1 LPVFKGPAVPHGYPE
16 GVTRTRRLSVVLI
29 LNLVLVAGLVVVGIS
44 ANSLGVL
51 AEGADYLA
59 DAAAIGVSLL
69 AVRVSKLPPTPTR
82 PRGYPMATTWAAGVN
97 AGWLLVL
104 SVAILA
110 GAAGRL
116 ITGTSDVHGL
126 PVLIVSGIAAVVM
139 FVGALILDGDDGDDD
154 GGDKA
159 GADLNMRAVLL
170 DTAGDAAA
178 AAGVALAG
186 AVIYVTQGL
195 YWLDPVVAAIIALVV
210 GYHAVRLLI
219 EIFGALRAHRRSGS
233 RP

>member
-1 LPVFKGPAVPHGYPE
+1 M
-16 GVTRTRRLSVVLI
+16 TRTRRLSVVLI
-29 LNLVLVAGLVVVGIS
+29 LNLALVAGLLVVGIS

-69 AVRVSKLPPTPTR
+69 AVRVSKLAPTPQR
-82 PRGYPMATTWAAGVN
+82 PQGYPMATTWAAGVN

-104 SVAILA
+104 SVAILV

-116 ITGTSDVHGL
+116 LTGTSEVHGL

-139 FVGALILDGDDGDDD
+139 FVGALILGDDD
-154 GGDKA
+154 DNKA
-159 GADLNMRAVLL
+159 GGDLNMRAVLL

-178 AAGVALAG
+178 AAGVAVAG
-186 AVIYVTQGL
+186 AAIYVTQGL
-195 YWLDPVVAAIIALVV
+195 YWLDPVVAAIIAVVV

-219 EIFGALRAHRRSGS
+219 EIFQALRAHRRKAA

>member
-1 LPVFKGPAVPHGYPE
+1 
-16 GVTRTRRLSVVLI
+16 VTRVRRLSVVLI

-69 AVRVSKLPPTPTR
+69 AVRVSKLPPTQKR
-82 PRGYPMATTWAAGVN
+82 PQGYPMATTWAAGVN

-104 SVAILA
+104 SVAILV

-116 ITGTSDVHGL
+116 LNGTSEVHGL

-139 FVGALILDGDDGDDD
+139 FAGALIL
-154 GGDKA
+154 GGDSDNKA
-159 GADLNMRAVLL
+159 ARDLNMRAVLL

-178 AAGVALAG
+178 AAGVAVAG
-186 AVIYVTQGL
+186 AVIYVTNGL
-195 YWLDPVVAAIIALVV
+195 YWLDPVVAAIIAAVV
-210 GYHAVRLLI
+210 GYHAVRLLL
-219 EIFGALRAHRRSGS
+219 EIFQALQAHRRSAA

>member
-82 PRGYPMATTWAAGVN
+82 PHGYPMATTWAAGVN

-116 ITGTSDVHGL
+116 ITGTSE
-126 PVLIVSGIAAVVM
+126 
-139 FVGALILDGDDGDDD
+139 FVGALIIGGDDGGKAGGNKADDD

>member
-1 LPVFKGPAVPHGYPE
+1 M
-16 GVTRTRRLSVVLI
+16 TRTRRLSVVLI

-82 PRGYPMATTWAAGVN
+82 PHGYPMATTWAAGVN

-104 SVAILA
+104 SIAILA

-116 ITGTSDVHGL
+116 ITGTSEVRGL

-139 FVGALILDGDDGDDD
+139 FVGALILGGDDGGGDDDD
-154 GGDKA
+154 GDGGNKA
-159 GADLNMRAVLL
+159 GGDLNMRAVLL

-219 EIFGALRAHRRSGS
+219 EIFGALRVHRRSGS

>member
-1 LPVFKGPAVPHGYPE
+1 
-16 GVTRTRRLSVVLI
+16 
-29 LNLVLVAGLVVVGIS
+29 LNLVLVAGLLVVGIS

-51 AEGADYLA
+51 AEGVDYLA

-82 PRGYPMATTWAAGVN
+82 PHGYPMATTWAAGVN

-104 SVAILA
+104 SIAILA

-116 ITGTSDVHGL
+116 NTGTSEVHGL

-139 FVGALILDGDDGDDD
+139 FVGALILGDDDGDDGDD

-159 GADLNMRAVLL
+159 GGDLNMRAVLL

>member
-1 LPVFKGPAVPHGYPE
+1 M
-16 GVTRTRRLSVVLI
+16 TRTRRLSVVLI
-29 LNLVLVAGLVVVGIS
+29 LNLALVAGLLVVGIS

-69 AVRVSKLPPTPTR
+69 AVRVSKLAPTPQR
-82 PRGYPMATTWAAGVN
+82 PQGYPMATTWAAGVN

-104 SVAILA
+104 SVAILV

-116 ITGTSDVHGL
+116 LTGTSEVHGL

-139 FVGALILDGDDGDDD
+139 FVGALILGGDGDN
-154 GGDKA
+154 KA
-159 GADLNMRAVLL
+159 GGDLNMRAVLL

-186 AVIYVTQGL
+186 AVIYVTKGL
-195 YWLDPVVAAIIALVV
+195 YWIDPAVAAIIAVVV

-219 EIFGALRAHRRSGS
+219 EIFQTLRVHRRSTS

>member
-1 LPVFKGPAVPHGYPE
+1 MPAVPHGYPE

-29 LNLVLVAGLVVVGIS
+29 LNLALVAGLLVVGIS

-59 DAAAIGVSLL
+59 DAAAIGVSLF
-69 AVRVSKLPPTPTR
+69 AVRVSKLAPTPQR
-82 PRGYPMATTWAAGVN
+82 LQGCPMATTWAAGVN

-104 SVAILA
+104 SLAILA

-116 ITGTSDVHGL
+116 LTGTSEVHGL

-139 FVGALILDGDDGDDD
+139 SAGALILGGDGDN
-154 GGDKA
+154 KA
-159 GADLNMRAVLL
+159 GGDLNMRAVLL

-186 AVIYVTQGL
+186 AVIYVTKGL
-195 YWLDPVVAAIIALVV
+195 YWLDPVVAAIIAVVV

-219 EIFGALRAHRRSGS
+219 EIFQALRAHVRGLRG
-233 RP
+233 

>member
-1 LPVFKGPAVPHGYPE
+1 MPAVPHRYPE

-29 LNLVLVAGLVVVGIS
+29 LNLALVAGLLVVGIS

-69 AVRVSKLPPTPTR
+69 AVRVSKLAPTPQR
-82 PRGYPMATTWAAGVN
+82 PQGYPMATTWAAGVN

-104 SVAILA
+104 SVAILV

-116 ITGTSDVHGL
+116 LTGTSEVHGL

-139 FVGALILDGDDGDDD
+139 FVGALILGGDGDN
-154 GGDKA
+154 KA
-159 GADLNMRAVLL
+159 GGDLNMRAVLL

-186 AVIYVTQGL
+186 AVIYVTKGL
-195 YWLDPVVAAIIALVV
+195 YWIDPAVAAIIAVVV

-219 EIFGALRAHRRSGS
+219 EIFQTLRVHRRSTS

>member
-1 LPVFKGPAVPHGYPE
+1 M
-16 GVTRTRRLSVVLI
+16 TRTRRLSVVLV
-29 LNLVLVAGLVVVGIS
+29 LNLVLVAGLLVVGIS

-69 AVRVSKLPPTPTR
+69 AVRVSKLPPTPKR
-82 PRGYPMATTWAAGVN
+82 PQGYPMATTWAAGVN

-104 SVAILA
+104 STAILV
-110 GAAGRL
+110 GAAVRL
-116 ITGTSDVHGL
+116 VTRTSEVHGL

-139 FVGALILDGDDGDDD
+139 FVGALILRDGSDGDNKGDGDN
-154 GGDKA
+154 KA
-159 GADLNMRAVLL
+159 GGDLNMRAVLL

-178 AAGVALAG
+178 AAGVAVAG
-186 AVIYVTQGL
+186 AVIYVAHGL

-219 EIFGALRAHRRSGS
+219 EIFQALRAHRRSVS